1 MKHLFIIGGM
11 GAGKSSATK
20 ALVDQGLAHID
31 LDKVGHDVLTWD
43 IVRGELVDAFGDD
56 ILGDDGQIVRSR
68 LAEKAFQNPAET
80 RKLNRITMPRIEESF
95 MDRID
100 ELEASGTE
108 AVVVEFSVFK
118 NRVSLANSA
127 DVVIAILAPMD
138 ARIERAVASGFD
150 EEDVRR
156 RIARQITDAD
166 RVEAADVVFN
176 NDSTKEALYND
187 VTAWWKEYSSASI

>member
-1 MKHLFIIGGM
+1 MKQLFIIGGM

-187 VTAWWKEYSSASI
+187 VKAWWKEYSSESI

>member
-1 MKHLFIIGGM
+1 M

-176 NDSTKEALYND
+176 NDSTKEALYSD
-187 VTAWWKEYSSASI
+187 VKAWWKEYSSASI

>member
-1 MKHLFIIGGM
+1 M
-11 GAGKSSATK
+11 
-20 ALVDQGLAHID
+20 VDQGLAHID

-176 NDSTKEALYND
+176 NDSTKEALYSD
-187 VTAWWKEYSSASI
+187 VKAWWKEYSSAGL

>member
-1 MKHLFIIGGM
+1 MKQLFIIGGM

-138 ARIERAVASGFD
+138 ARIERAVASVFD
-150 EEDVRR
+150 EVYVRR
-156 RIARQITDAD
+156 RFARQITDAD
-166 RVEAADVVFN
+166 RVVAADVLFN
-176 NDSTKEALYND
+176 NDSTKEALYSD
-187 VTAWWKEYSSASI
+187 VKAWWKEYSSASI

>member
-1 MKHLFIIGGM
+1 MKQLFIIGGM
-11 GAGKSSATK
+11 GAGKSSATQ

-31 LDKVGHDVLTWD
+31 LDKVGHEVLKWE
-43 IVRGELVDAFGDD
+43 IVRDELVEAFGED

-100 ELEASGTE
+100 ELEMGGAE

-138 ARIERAVASGFD
+138 ARIERAVACGFD

-187 VTAWWKEYSSASI
+187 VTAWWKEYNSESI

>member
-1 MKHLFIIGGM
+1 M
-11 GAGKSSATK
+11 
-20 ALVDQGLAHID
+20 
-31 LDKVGHDVLTWD
+31 
-43 IVRGELVDAFGDD
+43 
-56 ILGDDGQIVRSR
+56 
-68 LAEKAFQNPAET
+68 
-80 RKLNRITMPRIEESF
+80 
-95 MDRID
+95 
-100 ELEASGTE
+100 
-108 AVVVEFSVFK
+108 EFSVFK

>member
-1 MKHLFIIGGM
+1 MKQLFIIGGM

-187 VTAWWKEYSSASI
+187 VKAWWKEYSSAGL